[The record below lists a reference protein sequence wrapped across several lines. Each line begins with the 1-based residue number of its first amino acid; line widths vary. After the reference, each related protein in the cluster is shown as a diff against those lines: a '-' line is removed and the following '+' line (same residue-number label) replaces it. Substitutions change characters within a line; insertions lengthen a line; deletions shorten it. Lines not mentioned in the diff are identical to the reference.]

1 METVPGTIGYAQAAD
16 RFIELSESITFEKLH
31 RPILEFVPTT
41 ESDVLD
47 IGSGSGRDAAALAR
61 MGHNVTAVEPNSGFI
76 ETATRIHPLP
86 NIQWIEDSLP
96 SLSALTTTFDFI
108 LCHGV
113 WQHIDHT
120 GRIEALVRISEIL
133 NHGGIFAVA
142 LRHGP
147 VGNGTH
153 YFQAS
158 ADETVTEAARVG
170 LDLVL
175 NVPNQAS
182 ALPNKGNVT
191 WTRLA
196 FRRNH
201 ADV

>member
-1 METVPGTIGYAQAAD
+1 MKRTVPGTIGYAQAAD

-31 RPILEFVPTT
+31 RPILESIPTT

-47 IGSGSGRDAAALAR
+47 IGSGSGRD
-61 MGHNVTAVEPNSGFI
+61 G
-76 ETATRIHPLP
+76 
-86 NIQWIEDSLP
+86 
-96 SLSALTTTFDFI
+96 
-108 LCHGV
+108 HGV

-120 GRIEALVRISEIL
+120 DRIEALVRISEIL
-133 NHGGIFAVA
+133 NRGGIFAVA

-158 ADETVTEAARVG
+158 ADETVTEATRVG

-175 NVPNQAS
+175 NIPNQAS
-182 ALPNKGNVT
+182 ALPNKRNVT

-196 FRRNH
+196 FRRN
-201 ADV
+201 V